1 MTPDH
6 HHSTSTDPG
15 DKGQG
20 FAHGVIIYLVA
31 LLLTLPLFILVYPH
45 LPRWVLPVGHG
56 WRFDHLIALVIILA
70 AFIVLIKR
78 FQLAVYTLLV
88 LGLGGLTITSLTGRY
103 GFRDL
108 YRDYAQFLASLRQ
121 NTEPLPMLLQGD
133 GPFAGAEEVR
143 AHIDFRS
150 PTVRAFAVRA
160 ATTWFTDVETRS
172 SEATLVQCFSVFK
185 VINSSWKYVSDVKDS
200 EYFASASESAEL
212 LAGDC
217 DDHAILMAA
226 CIKAIGGEVRL
237 VRTTGHIYPELKVGD
252 AQAMDRAAF
261 LIRESLFR
269 NTARHATLF
278 YHTDLNGDRW
288 MNLDY
293 TRAYPGGEVMD
304 ERIKGILN
312 V

>member
-1 MTPDH
+1 MNASREDRK
-6 HHSTSTDPG
+6 DPT

-31 LLLTLPLFILVYPH
+31 LILTLPLFIVVYPH

-56 WRFDHLIALVIILA
+56 WRLDHIIALIAILIAFIIL
-70 AFIVLIKR
+70 IRR

-88 LGLGGLTITSLTGRY
+88 IGLGSLTVTSLTGRY

-108 YRDYAQFLASLRQ
+108 YRDYAQFLGSLRQ
-121 NTEPLPMLLQGD
+121 NTEPLPMMLQGE
-133 GPFAGAEEVR
+133 GPFPGAEEVQ
-143 AHIDFRS
+143 AHIDYRS
-150 PTVRAFAVRA
+150 PAVRAFAVRA
-160 ATTWFTDVETRS
+160 ATSWFTEVETRPN
-172 SEATLVQCFSVFK
+172 EATLVQCFSVFK
-185 VINSSWKYVSDVKDS
+185 VVNSSWKYVSDVKDG
-200 EYFASASESAEL
+200 EYFATASESAAL

-252 AQAMDRAAF
+252 ARAMERAAS
-261 LIRESLFR
+261 LIRGSLFPG
-269 NTARHATLF
+269 TARHATLF
-278 YHTDLNGDRW
+278 YHTDANGDRW
-288 MNLDY
+288 INLDY

-304 ERIKGILN
+304 ERIKGILT

>member
-1 MTPDH
+1 MMETRRDA
-6 HHSTSTDPG
+6 SKESS

-31 LLLTLPLFILVYPH
+31 LILTLPLFILVYPH

-56 WRFDHLIALVIILA
+56 WRFDHLIALLVILVAFIIL
-70 AFIVLIKR
+70 VRR

-88 LGLGGLTITSLTGRY
+88 VGLGSLTVTSLTGRY

-108 YRDYAQFLASLRQ
+108 YRDYAQFLGTLRQ
-121 NTEPLPMLLQGD
+121 NTEPLPMMLQGE
-133 GPFAGAEEVR
+133 GPFIGAEEVQAR
-143 AHIDFRS
+143 IDYRS
-150 PTVRAFAVRA
+150 PAVRSFAVRA
-160 ATTWFTDVETRS
+160 ATSWFTEVETRP

-185 VINSSWKYVSDVKDS
+185 VINSSWRYVSDVKGG
-200 EYFASASESAEL
+200 EYFATASESADL

-252 AQAMDRAAF
+252 ARAMDRAAY
-261 LIRESLFR
+261 LIREMLFP

-278 YHTDLNGDRW
+278 YHTDQNGDRW
-288 MNLDY
+288 INLDY

-304 ERIKGILN
+304 EVIRGILI